1 MASVHTLRRVPRAG
15 LPGLLDHWRS
25 DLVSGFLVF
34 LIALPLCLG
43 IAMASGF
50 PPMAGIISAVIGGV
64 IVSRINGSHV
74 TINGPAAGLIVVI
87 LSAVQSLGQGNAMSG
102 YRHTL
107 AAIVVAS
114 VLQILMGIF
123 KAGKLNA
130 YFPASVV
137 HGMLAAIGIIIM
149 AKQVHVMLGVR
160 PEGGEIL
167 SAIAEIPRSVM
178 NANPEIAL
186 IGLLGLVILMIWSW
200 VRNPYLK
207 MVPAPLIVVVVG
219 MALGQVFDL
228 DHKHVYLFLPQE
240 EFLPRHEFTVG
251 PKFLVSIPENVL
263 ASFYFPDFSK
273 IATVEFWG
281 AAVSICLVGSLESL
295 LSAAAVDKLD
305 SYKRYSDLNRD
316 LTAVGV
322 GNLLSSA
329 VGGLPMIAEIVRS
342 SANVHNGAKTA
353 WANFFH
359 GLFLALFVL
368 FFPRLI
374 HEIPLASLAALL
386 VYTGFRL
393 ASPREFVKT
402 MDIGKE
408 QLALFCITI
417 VGVLATDLLVGVF
430 IGIVAKLMVHI
441 LRGVDFKNLL
451 RINYTLMQTSP
462 GVHHIRING
471 SAVFSNFIGLKSE
484 LSTLPEG
491 QTVIFDLSN
500 AYLIDHTVM
509 EFIDHFRHDYQDRGG
524 RCEIRGL
531 ENHQPYSNHPLA
543 ARRRKTDEGERAT
556 QRFSLKTSKH
566 G

>member
-1 MASVHTLRRVPRAG
+1 MASRQTLRQAPRTG
-15 LPGLLDHWRS
+15 LPGLRDHWRS

-64 IVSRINGSHV
+64 IVSRINGSYV

-87 LSAVQSLGQGNAMSG
+87 LSAVQSLGQGDAMAG
-102 YRHTL
+102 YRYTL

-114 VLQILMGIF
+114 VLQILLGIF

-149 AKQVHVMLGVR
+149 AKQIHVVLGVK
-160 PEGGEIL
+160 PEGGDIL
-167 SAIAEIPRSVM
+167 SAIAEIPRSLM
-178 NANPEIAL
+178 NANPEIAA

-200 VRNPYLK
+200 VKHQILK
-207 MVPAPLIVVVVG
+207 MIPAPLVVVVAG
-219 MALGQVFDL
+219 MALGQYFDL

-240 EFLPRHEFTVG
+240 EFLPRHEYTVG

-263 ASFYFPDFSK
+263 ANFYFPDFSK
-273 IATVEFWG
+273 IGTVEFWG
-281 AAVSICLVGSLESL
+281 AVVSICLVGSLESL

-305 SYKRYSDLNRD
+305 PYKRYSDLNRD
-316 LTAVGV
+316 LAAVGV

-342 SANVHNGAKTA
+342 SANVHNGAKTG
-353 WANFFH
+353 WANWFH
-359 GLFLALFVL
+359 GLFLGLFVV
-368 FFPRLI
+368 FFPKLI

-393 ASPREFVKT
+393 ASPREFAKT

-417 VGVLATDLLVGVF
+417 MGILATDLLVGVF
-430 IGIVAKLMVHI
+430 IGILVKLMIHT
-441 LRGVDFKNLL
+441 LRGVNFKNLFK
-451 RINYTLMQTSP
+451 INYTLTHTSP
-462 GVHHIRING
+462 GVYHIRVDG

-484 LSTLPEG
+484 VSTLPAG
-491 QTVIFDLSN
+491 QAVIFDLSD

-509 EFIDHFRHDYQDRGG
+509 EFIDHFRHDYSERGG

-531 ENHQPYSNHPLA
+531 ENHRPYSHHPLA
-543 ARRRKTDEGERAT
+543 ARRRKTAGVNHVT
-556 QRFSLKTSKH
+556 QRFGFKTAKH